1 METESNGFV
10 SGGDVS
16 YVPTREPE
24 TKAARQARL
33 VPRRNPS
40 PVRLTD
46 KRSYASLGGFGYC
59 TSKLMNR
66 FDLSLRP
73 LPCIT

>member
-1 METESNGFV
+1 MWTSLSYRLLRVVETESNGFV

-24 TKAARQARL
+24 TKATRQ
-33 VPRRNPS
+33 
-40 PVRLTD
+40 TC
-46 KRSYASLGGFGYC
+46 FGYC
-59 TSKLMNR
+59 TSKLMSR
-66 FDLSLRP
+66 FELSLSP